1 MKLQKINITQIAEEA
16 GVSIATVSRAL
27 NGRNG
32 VSEDVR
38 RRVNALLRKH
48 NYIGDNHLNREK
60 KIAVV
65 SAVKSFGS
73 YVSELYAGI
82 EAAATEKKIEYCII
96 NRNENSR
103 RKLLEDIREQQC
115 SGVLLLLP
123 TLFEKDL
130 PDLAASELKVI
141 AMDQPSALA
150 EIGFVGND
158 SYKGSLEAAR
168 YLISSG
174 HTRIGY
180 LKYPSDTYDHILRV
194 KGYNDALEEAGLF
207 SMEGWYISGGE
218 TPQETCGIA
227 KEFLKKHPEITA
239 VMCSSDDM
247 ASAVLRAAWEI
258 GRKIPEEL
266 SVIGFDDL
274 PSSSLTTPALTTV
287 RHAIRE
293 SGYLAMTELDQCL
306 RDPFRPLPD
315 QVLPTSLVIRESSS
329 ICSVENIQT
338 PNIRKVK

>member
-1 MKLQKINITQIAEEA
+1 LKLQKINITQIAEEA
-16 GVSIATVSRAL
+16 GVSIATVSRVL

-38 RRVNALLRKH
+38 RRVNAFLRKH

-65 SAVKSFGS
+65 SAVKSFCS

-82 EAAATEKKIEYCII
+82 EAAAAEKKIEYCII

-115 SGVLLLLP
+115 SGVLLLVP

-130 PDLAASELKVI
+130 PNLAASELKVI

-180 LKYPSDTYDHILRV
+180 LKYPLDTYDHILRL

-207 SMEGWYISGGE
+207 SLEGCIPGGE

-227 KEFLKKHPEITA
+227 KEFLETHPEITA
-239 VMCSSDDM
+239 VMCTSDDM

-274 PSSSLTTPALTTV
+274 PSSSLMTPALTTV

-293 SGYLAMTELDQCL
+293 SGYLAMTELDLCL
-306 RDPFRPLPD
+306 RDPSRPLPD

-329 ICSVENIQT
+329 ICSVENIQP